1 MHALGKMLRGRKAG
15 TSPFVCTYRAH
26 VAGTGR
32 AGVHKVHAA
41 SFLCSSEDSLQE
53 ECTLCGIKKF
63 EVILTLCHK
72 ARIQTS

>member
-1 MHALGKMLRGRKAG
+1 MKFKVCMHALGKMLRGRKAG

-53 ECTLCGIKKF
+53 ECTLCGIKNLRS
-63 EVILTLCHK
+63 V
-72 ARIQTS
+72 